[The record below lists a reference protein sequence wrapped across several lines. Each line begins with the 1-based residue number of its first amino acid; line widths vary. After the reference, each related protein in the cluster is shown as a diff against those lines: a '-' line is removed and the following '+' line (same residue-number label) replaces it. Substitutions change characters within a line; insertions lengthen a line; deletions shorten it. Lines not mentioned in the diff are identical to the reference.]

1 MHARTRSVGL
11 RQYVILAILVV
22 AIVVAIVAT
31 LSAR

>member
-1 MHARTRSVGL
+1 MQTRTRTIAL
-11 RQYVILAILVV
+11 RHYVILAVLVV